1 VWAFIRLLLLRGGK
15 REKKIKDEKTTHQKM
30 LGGNKESQ
38 KMEYVHSPELFSIPP
53 PSFQPNDWLT
63 DVRVT
68 KQKETRD
75 ILSKWDLFF
84 L

>member
-1 VWAFIRLLLLRGGK
+1 VCAFIRLLLLRGGK
-15 REKKIKDEKTTHQKM
+15 REKKIKDEKTTDQKM

-38 KMEYVHSPELFSIPP
+38 KMEYVHSPEYFSIP